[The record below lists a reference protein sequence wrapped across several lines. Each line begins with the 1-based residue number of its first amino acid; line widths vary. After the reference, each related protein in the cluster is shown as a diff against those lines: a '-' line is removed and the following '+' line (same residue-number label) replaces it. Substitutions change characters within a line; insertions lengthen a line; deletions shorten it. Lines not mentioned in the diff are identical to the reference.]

1 MSSSSKK
8 KLRKEQA
15 TANLTEKQIAAKK
28 EEKQLKVYTAVFW
41 VVLGLCFCLV
51 AGMALRSPVTG
62 LVTKASTGAVVGEH
76 KLSGVELNYF
86 YIDAINKYC
95 NQYGDYL
102 QYFLDTS
109 KPIGEQFYE
118 EESKTTWADEFLR
131 MATDSIKNNYALYD
145 AAKAAG
151 HTLSEDEKAAA
162 EDLFKQLKEVSK
174 SYGYPT
180 ANGYLKAMYGKGA
193 SVSSYRDYY
202 EVTTLASSYY
212 TAYTEQLKNGID
224 DAALREFEADKLY
237 QYNSYSYA
245 TLYLNVDTY
254 KQGGTKGEDDKITYS
269 AEEIAAAEAAMKAQ
283 AEALA
288 VPENNTVEALNA
300 AMAALAN
307 ADKAEGEKDAASAT
321 ATENKDVLYSKVN
334 STVQE
339 WIRDEA
345 RQEGDI
351 SAIPYYTTS
360 TDADGKE
367 VKTLK
372 GYYVTLF
379 QGSNDNTYALKD
391 VRHIL
396 VSYEGGTKDENGS
409 VTYSDEEKN
418 AAKEKAEAILKEWTE
433 GAKTEESFAALA
445 KEKSTD
451 PGSKEN
457 GGLYEGVYPGQMV
470 APFEKWCF
478 DADRKAGDTGV
489 VQTDYGYHVM
499 YMSGDNEVKYRDYMI
514 KNDLLDSQ
522 INDWQTALNE
532 ATTVET
538 QNTKHINRDLILNG
552 GSSSEENHEGHDH

>member
-86 YIDAINKYC
+86 YIDAINNYC

-269 AEEIAAAEAAMKAQ
+269 DDEKKAALAAAEEAANSLLGASSALLFNRNVKRLEIN
-283 AEALA
+283 AE
-288 VPENNTVEALNA
+288 NDNA
-300 AMAALAN
+300 AITTLEDVYYSDSKIPAAVRDWL
-307 ADKAEGEKDAASAT
+307 AEGEHKQAEMAVVP
-321 ATENKDVLYSKVN
+321 N
-334 STVQE
+334 TV
-339 WIRDEA
+339 
-345 RQEGDI
+345 
-351 SAIPYYTTS
+351 TS
-360 TDADGKE
+360 TDAEGNE
-367 VKTLK
+367 LSVTS
-372 GYYVTLF
+372 GYYVIF
-379 QGSNDNTYALKD
+379 FESVNDNASKMSN
-391 VRHIL
+391 VRHLL
-396 VSYEGGTKDENGS
+396 VAFEGGTTDSNGKT
-409 VTYSDEEKN
+409 VYTDAEKA
-418 AAKEKAEAILKEWTE
+418 AAKEKADKLLKEWME
-433 GAKTEESFAALA
+433 GDATEESFAALA
-445 KEKSTD
+445 TEHTD
-451 PGSKEN
+451 DDGSKAT
-457 GGLYEGVYPGQMV
+457 GGLYEDINEDTTFVE
-470 APFEKWCF
+470 PFLTWAL
-478 DADRKAGDTGV
+478 ADHKPGDTEIV
-489 VQTDYGYHVM
+489 ETEYSYHIMYYSSTD
-499 YMSGDNEVKYRDYMI
+499 ELTYRDALI
-514 KNDLLDSQ
+514 STTLKNKDIENWYNGIVDAATVKEGDTSKLRLDLVLTS
-522 INDWQTALNE
+522 A
-532 ATTVET
+532 
-538 QNTKHINRDLILNG
+538 
-552 GSSSEENHEGHDH
+552 S